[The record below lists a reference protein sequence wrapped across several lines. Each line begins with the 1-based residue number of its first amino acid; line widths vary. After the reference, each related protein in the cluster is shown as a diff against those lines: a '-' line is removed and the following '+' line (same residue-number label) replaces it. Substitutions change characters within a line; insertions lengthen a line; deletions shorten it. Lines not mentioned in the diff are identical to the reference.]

1 MRGEAK
7 QTFDNTVERRITPA
21 CAGRSAP
28 SSITATGLKDH
39 PRVCGEKDERRPRT
53 RQAVGSPPRV
63 RGEVNTTMAFLLEF
77 GITPACAGR
86 SSPERTARRP
96 RKDHPRV
103 RGEKRRAHLGHR
115 GRLGSPPRA
124 RGEVVLVLVKPP
136 LNRITPAC
144 AGRSA
149 LALDNH
155 KGDADHPRVRGEK
168 RQALPSRH
176 RQAGSPP
183 RARGEVRLVRP

>member
-1 MRGEAK
+1 MW
-7 QTFDNTVERRITPA
+7 ITPA
-21 CAGRSAP
+21 CAGRRTVDKA
-28 SSITATGLKDH
+28 ALFCYQDH